1 MHNGGTMPLTAS
13 PPVSLAFSSRPRNAG
28 ALFRSLLAGRPAQA
42 APDQLSIAI
51 DAHWHGAQ
59 ADVRRLKQYREV
71 CGLTDAG
78 FLPPLYLHAM
88 AMPLHMAV
96 MSHPQF
102 PLRLLG
108 LVHLANNMQCL
119 RPIGDFETLDMDCQ
133 LHGIEATERGQT
145 FTLHTR
151 LQTAGETVWTE
162 TSTFLAPLPRSGKR
176 QPPDDRPD
184 WGSPVARW
192 AVAGNAGRRFAGPS
206 GDWNPIHVSAFT
218 ARLFGYPRAIAHGMF
233 SAARCVDLLCRDLP
247 ACAPLQ
253 IDLRFKRPLLIPG
266 EVALHTRQEAD
277 STRFV
282 LNVLPQGEP
291 HIEGALR
298 RL

>member
-1 MHNGGTMPLTAS
+1 MTHTAPPAVSLVFSSLPRNGG
-13 PPVSLAFSSRPRNAG
+13 
-28 ALFRSLLAGRPAQA
+28 ALIRSLFEARPAQA
-42 APDQLSIAI
+42 AADQLSINFHARWQGARA
-51 DAHWHGAQ
+51 DA
-59 ADVRRLKQYREV
+59 RRLKQYREV
-71 CGLTDAG
+71 CGLADTG

-88 AMPLHMAV
+88 AMPLHMAI
-96 MSHPQF
+96 MSHPRF

-108 LVHLANNMQCL
+108 LVHLSNSMQCL
-119 RPIGDFETLDMDCQ
+119 SPIGDYEVLDMDCQ
-133 LHGIEATERGQT
+133 LHGIEATERGQS

-151 LQTAGETVWTE
+151 LSSPSATVWTE

-176 QPPDDRPD
+176 APPPAKGD

-192 AVAGNAGRRFAGPS
+192 GVAANAGRRFAGPS
-206 GDWNPIHVSAFT
+206 GDWNPIHISAIS

-233 SAARCVDLLCRDLP
+233 SAARCLDLLTRDVP
-247 ACAPLQ
+247 ACAPLA

-266 EVALHTRQEAD
+266 ETALHTRQEAGD
-277 STRFV
+277 IRFV